1 MQGVVGVVRE
11 ITREVWERLS
21 NAGINVVGLLTDS
34 TAPPVALV
42 GIRGGRVSL
51 SGGTSSVSIGV
62 DILAEDVISA
72 SELLDR
78 VIDALSDPSYTGRL
92 RGVRELSIVGVSPL
106 EATRSGVVVSLVM
119 EVSFL

>member
-1 MQGVVGVVRE
+1 MIRE

-34 TAPPVALV
+34 TTPPVALV

-62 DILAEDVISA
+62 DLLAEDVISA
-72 SELLDR
+72 SEMLDG
-78 VIDALSDPSYTGRL
+78 VIEALSDPSYTGRL
-92 RGVRELSIVGVSPL
+92 RGVKELSIVGVSPL